1 MRAAAFE
8 WSDLK
13 YFLAVARTG
22 TLTGAAKRLDTEHST
37 VKRRITALE
46 DAFGTKLF
54 NRSPKGYV
62 LTLHGERLLPVAESV
77 ETLAATSLSELGDED
92 LSAVGSVRIGAPDG
106 FGAFFLAPRLL
117 SLAEAHPE
125 LEIELAATP
134 RVFSLSKREADIAVS
149 LSRPEEGRLRARKL
163 VDYDLAIYARDSYLA
178 RSRVIRAPE
187 DFVEHR
193 IVSYIDDLVFSPQL
207 DFRRTVFKG
216 CEISIRSSNIAAQL
230 TATLA
235 GIGLCLLPCFVADQY
250 DQLVPVLDNQVRVT
264 QTYWLVT
271 HDDTHDLVRN
281 RIAADFIIRQVQTA
295 PVGYWRPI
303 PRSGSTKTNR

>member
-1 MRAAAFE
+1 MQAEAFE
-8 WSDLK
+8 WSDLR

-22 TLTGAAKRLDTEHST
+22 TLTGAAKQLDIEHST

-46 DAFGTKLF
+46 NALGTTLF
-54 NRSPKGYV
+54 YRSPKGYV
-62 LTLHGERLLPVAESV
+62 LTLQGERLLPVAESV
-77 ETLAATSLSELGDED
+77 ETLVAKSLSELGNAD

-117 SLAEAHPE
+117 NLAEAHPE

-134 RVFSLSKREADIAVS
+134 RVFSLSRREADIAVS

-163 VDYDLAIYARDSYLA
+163 VDYDLAIYASDSYLA

-193 IVSYIDDLVFSPQL
+193 IVAYIDDLVFSPQL
-207 DFRRTVFKG
+207 DFRSTVFKS
-216 CEISIRSSNIAAQL
+216 CEILIKSSNIAAQL
-230 TATLA
+230 NATLA
-235 GIGLCLLPCFVADQY
+235 GVGLCLLPCFIGDQW
-250 DQLVPVLDNQVRVT
+250 DQLVPVLDDQVRVT

-281 RIAADFIIRQVQTA
+281 RIAADFIVRQVQTA
-295 PVGYWRPI
+295 PVGYWRPSR
-303 PRSGSTKTNR
+303 RSGKKTNP